1 VAGDELAI
9 RAVLGQQ
16 VSLASAA
23 ALAARLAREH
33 GEEVDGS
40 GGNNGVTRRFP
51 STERLAA
58 LSPDA
63 LAMPR
68 ARAKTVCALAGALAE
83 GEIVVDAGVDRDELR
98 EQLLALP
105 GVGEWTADYIVL
117 RGTGDPDR
125 FLPSDLGVRHAFDAL
140 GVPRSE
146 AATLAARWRPW
157 RSYAVVHLWGSLS

>member
-23 ALAARLAREH
+23 AAAARLAREH
-33 GEEVDGS
+33 GEEVDAGD
-40 GGNNGVTRRFP
+40 GVARQFP
-51 STERLAA
+51 STERLAS

-68 ARAKTVCALAGALAE
+68 ARAKTVCALARSLAE
-83 GEIVVDAGVDRDELR
+83 GDIVVDAGVDRDELR
-98 EQLLALP
+98 TQLLALP

-125 FLPSDLGVRHAFDAL
+125 FLPSDLGGRHALAAL
-140 GVPRSE
+140 GVSRSE
-146 AATLAARWRPW
+146 AATVAARWRPW